1 MKLPK
6 LMRECIDNL
15 NSFNKETKFMV
26 ENLSAKKTPY
36 PDNFTGG
43 FHQPFQEEIIQTI
56 CKLLQTFEERG
67 YFLIHL

>member
-6 LMRECIDNL
+6 LMRECIENL
-15 NSFNKETKFMV
+15 NSFNKETKLIV

-43 FHQPFQEEIIQTI
+43 AHQPISGRNHTNHMQTLAAI
-56 CKLLQTFEERG
+56 
-67 YFLIHL
+67 